1 MVNDPI
7 SDVLI
12 RIKNASIAKHKSLV
26 VPFSKVV
33 SEILQVIKGEGYIK
47 DFEELEIEE
56 KKYIRIH
63 LKYGNINESYIVGIR
78 RISKPG
84 RRIYANKDR
93 LPKVLDGFGTAIIST
108 SRGIMSDKEAR
119 KIGVGGEVIC
129 FIW

>member
-33 SEILQVIKGEGYIK
+33 SEILQVVKGEGYIK

>member
-33 SEILQVIKGEGYIK
+33 SEILQVVKGEGYIK
-47 DFEELEIEE
+47 DFEELEIEG

>member
-12 RIKNASIAKHKSLV
+12 RIKNASNAKHKTLIVYYSRV
-26 VPFSKVV
+26 IES
-33 SEILQVIKGEGYIK
+33 ILQVMKEEGYIK
-47 DFEELEIEE
+47 DYEELEIEG
-56 KKYIRIH
+56 KKYLRIQ
-63 LKYGNINESYIVGIR
+63 LKYSNSKESYILGVK

-84 RRIYANKDR
+84 RRIYANKDS

-108 SRGIMSDKEAR
+108 SQGIISDKKAR
-119 KIGVGGEVIC
+119 KLGVGGEVLC